1 MTVRISIRS
10 LIIASILFLLISGIV
25 EEVNASSKGAIAQA
39 MKEKKFLFLFFY
51 EKGSGECDRMS
62 RIIKEAKSKWKDK
75 ADFISIDINDSK
87 EREIV
92 GQYRI
97 RHVPVTLV
105 MAPNGVIITG
115 FPGVVGLEELK
126 EAFIPPKMIE
136 IIGGLQERKV
146 IFLCIQNE
154 NTEYAKENS
163 KVVKDVADIL
173 GKSVKVVEV
182 NPEDKREETLL
193 QRINVQPNITN
204 STTIVISQTGQIG
217 DRFEGKV
224 TKKELFAS
232 FKKVLAQKSGCG
244 SGGAS
249 GGCGGG

>member
-1 MTVRISIRS
+1 MTGRISIRS
-10 LIIASILFLLISGIV
+10 LMIVSILFLLISGIV
-25 EEVNASSKGAIAQA
+25 EDVNASSKEAIAQA
-39 MKEKKFLFLFFY
+39 MKKNKFLFLSFY
-51 EKGSGECDRMS
+51 EKGSDECDRTAK
-62 RIIKEAKSKWKDK
+62 IIEEAKSKWQDK

-92 GQYRI
+92 RQYRI
-97 RHVPVTLV
+97 WRVPVTLV
-105 MAPNGVIITG
+105 MAPNGVIVTG

-146 IFLCIQNE
+146 IFLSIQSE
-154 NTEYAKENS
+154 NAKYAKENS
-163 KVVKDVADIL
+163 KVVKDVADVL
-173 GKSVKVVEV
+173 GKAVRVVEV
-182 NPEDKREETLL
+182 NPKDEREEKLL
-193 QRINVQPNITN
+193 KRINVNPNTTN
-204 STTIVISQTGQIG
+204 AVTIIISQTGQIG

-249 GGCGGG
+249 GGCG